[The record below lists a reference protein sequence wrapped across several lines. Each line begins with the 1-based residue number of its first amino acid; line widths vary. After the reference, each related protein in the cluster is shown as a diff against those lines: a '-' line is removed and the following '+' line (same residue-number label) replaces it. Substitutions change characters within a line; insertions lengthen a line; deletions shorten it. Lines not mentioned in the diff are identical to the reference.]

1 VKLSLY
7 QKPLTFLPDYPFGD
21 PVDVRLVGYVS
32 GVAAPK
38 DAVEAGAAVPAPPLQ
53 VRPQARLHH
62 APPHSY
68 VPQQAVRV
76 QGVLHER
83 QPPWILPVKK
93 YL

>member
-1 VKLSLY
+1 ML
-7 QKPLTFLPDYPFGD
+7 LPDYPFGD
-21 PVDVRLVGYVS
+21 PVDVRLVRHMS

-53 VRPQARLHH
+53 VRRQASLHH
-62 APPHSY
+62 APTHGH

-83 QPPWILPVKK
+83 QPTGILPVKK
-93 YL
+93 YLQQPAG